1 MQIFYKKSSLGL
13 IRLILTYWKDYE
25 LIDSGNGKKF
35 ERFGEIKLIRPELIA
50 SWRPEKTDW
59 QADAEFDAETKV
71 WRFNKE
77 ISKTWQIFYK
87 YKDLE
92 FKIFLEISDGT
103 KQIGVFPEQMRNWGF
118 IFDEIRKEKFKNP
131 QVLNLFGYSGVSS
144 IVSKFSGGKV
154 THVDS
159 SSHAISLA
167 QKNAEI
173 NGISDIRWM
182 KDDSEKFLEKEF
194 RRKKFYDFVIL
205 DPPSFGKGTSSS
217 YFKINKNFEA
227 LVYAVSKILK
237 HKGIVILSLHSKNF
251 NEQIVKKVLAKF
263 FQTNNIHFGDL
274 EIGKINFGRYFWI
287 KTV

>member
-1 MQIFYKKSSLGL
+1 M